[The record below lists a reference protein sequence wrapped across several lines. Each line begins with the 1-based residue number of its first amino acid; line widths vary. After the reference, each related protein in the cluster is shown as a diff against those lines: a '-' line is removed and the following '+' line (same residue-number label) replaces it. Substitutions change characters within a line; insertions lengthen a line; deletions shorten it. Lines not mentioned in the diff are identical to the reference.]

1 MAGKTTLTLEQ
12 KLTQRLSP
20 IQLQLVPLLEMT
32 NTEFDD
38 RVKEEIDDNPA
49 LEVNE
54 ENNDDNLDKT
64 EDGDTFNETSDQ
76 LQANDYGDDD
86 DRPYTKSSYS
96 GGDSNDMQAL
106 WWWQSQL

>member
-86 DRPYTKSSYS
+86 DRPYT
-96 GGDSNDMQAL
+96 N
-106 WWWQSQL
+106 